1 MPRSPADCETM
12 AELRLEIDAIDD
24 ALIELLIRR
33 AGYIDRAVTLKR
45 REGLPPRTSARVAE
59 VIGHV
64 RERAAAQMLDPDLA
78 ETLWITLI
86 DWGIAREASLMGVTE
101 AVPPYAPRGRH
112 ADLPAHLVLLPNF
125 VGAGFKRHKLVG
137 FRHLLCPV
145 YPRQAASTAE
155 TKITRNIM
163 LQMPSI
169 RQSRYSSS
177 AQHLDSSDPEEPV
190 ASLRLNGCFRETNSA
205 EPTPFPAPCCCP
217 S

>member
-1 MPRSPADCETM
+1 MPRPPADCETM

-64 RERAAAQMLDPDLA
+64 RERAAAQTLDPDLA

-101 AVPPYAPRGRH
+101 AALSYAP
-112 ADLPAHLVLLPNF
+112 
-125 VGAGFKRHKLVG
+125 
-137 FRHLLCPV
+137 
-145 YPRQAASTAE
+145 
-155 TKITRNIM
+155 
-163 LQMPSI
+163 
-169 RQSRYSSS
+169 
-177 AQHLDSSDPEEPV
+177 
-190 ASLRLNGCFRETNSA
+190 
-205 EPTPFPAPCCCP
+205 
-217 S
+217 